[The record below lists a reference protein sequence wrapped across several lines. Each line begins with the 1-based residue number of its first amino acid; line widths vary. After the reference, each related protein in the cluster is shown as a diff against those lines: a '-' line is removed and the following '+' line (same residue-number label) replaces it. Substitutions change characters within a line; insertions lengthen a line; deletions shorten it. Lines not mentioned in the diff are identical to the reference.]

1 MLLAGF
7 IMDKIQ
13 RDESFWNKEI
23 EPRVTEFYM
32 NSLLPEMID
41 SRRDRGLTIRASIVD
56 EAV

>member
-1 MLLAGF
+1 
-7 IMDKIQ
+7 MDKIQ

>member
-13 RDESFWNKEI
+13 RDESFWNNEI

-32 NSLLPEMID
+32 NSLLPEIID
-41 SRRDRGLTIRASIVD
+41 SRRDRGLPIRASIVD
-56 EAV
+56 QAV

>member
-7 IMDKIQ
+7 IMNKIE
-13 RDESFWNKEI
+13 RNESFWNDKI

-41 SRRDRGLTIRASIVD
+41 SRRDRDLPIKASIVD
-56 EAV
+56 KAV